1 MNAGGLEIMEKVKQV
16 SEALKENIQ
25 KVIKGKEVQIEKII
39 VALLCEGHILLED
52 LPGTGKTTVA
62 KALAKSLDCGFKRI
76 QFTPD
81 LLPTDLMGVNFY
93 NQKQG
98 DFIFREGPIFT
109 NILLA
114 DEINR
119 ATPRTQSSLLECM
132 EETQVSI
139 DGITYL
145 LDKPFLVIA
154 TQNPI
159 ETQGTFPLPEAQL
172 DRFFMRL
179 NMGYPDKEDEMSILT
194 NQRAQS
200 PIELLEPV
208 ITKDELKEVQRV
220 VKEVKVGESIKE
232 YIVNISRG
240 TRASDKIKIG
250 LSLRGSLAM
259 MKAAQATAAMQGRDY
274 VIPDDVKKI
283 VYDVAMHRIVCKHY
297 SVVNTENVS
306 RTVLDEVISQV
317 EVPKEEV

>member
-1 MNAGGLEIMEKVKQV
+1 MKNVKEITQ
-16 SEALKENIQ
+16 ALKENINQ
-25 KVIKGKEVQIEKII
+25 VIKGKDEQVEKII
-39 VALLCEGHILLED
+39 IALLCEGHILLED

-62 KALAKSLDCGFKRI
+62 KALTKSLDCKFKRI

-93 NQKQG
+93 NQKQE

-132 EETQVSI
+132 EEGQVSI
-139 DGITYL
+139 DGTTYKL
-145 LDKPFLVIA
+145 EKPFLVIA

-179 NMGYPDKEDEMSILT
+179 SMGYPEKEDEMQVLA
-194 NQRAQS
+194 NQRNQNPVEQLEIVVTKEALKVAQAQ
-200 PIELLEPV
+200 I
-208 ITKDELKEVQRV
+208 KEV
-220 VKEVKVGESIKE
+220 EVSDAIKE
-232 YIVNISRG
+232 YIVDISRA
-240 TRASDKIKIG
+240 TRISAQVKVG

-259 MKAAQATAAMQGRDY
+259 MKAAQAVAAMDGRNY

-283 VYDVAMHRIVCKHY
+283 VYDVALHRMIGKNY
-297 SVVNTENVS
+297 NVLS
-306 RTVLDEVISQV
+306 SNHTMREILKEILEQV
-317 EVPKEEV
+317 PVPKESL

>member
-1 MNAGGLEIMEKVKQV
+1 MKFIQEI
-16 SEALKENIQ
+16 SNRLKENVSL
-25 KVIKGKEVQIEKII
+25 VIKGKEEQINKII
-39 VALLCEGHILLED
+39 IGILCEGHILLED

-62 KALAKSLDCGFKRI
+62 KAFAKSLGCEFKRI

-81 LLPTDLMGVNFY
+81 LLPTDLLGINFY
-93 NQKQG
+93 NQRQG
-98 DFIFREGPIFT
+98 DFVFKEGPIFT

-132 EETQVSI
+132 EEVQVTI
-139 DGITYL
+139 DGITYK

-179 NMGYPDKEDEMSILT
+179 SMGYPEKEDEIKVLMNKQKGQSIEDIKEVV
-194 NQRAQS
+194 S
-200 PIELLEPV
+200 KE
-208 ITKDELKEVQRV
+208 DLKEAQRLV
-220 VKEVKVGESIKE
+220 RDIKVGDAIKE
-232 YIVNISRG
+232 YIVDISRA
-240 TRASDKIKIG
+240 TRKSDKVKIG

-259 MKAAQATAAMQGRDY
+259 MKASQAVAAMSGRDY
-274 VIPDDVKKI
+274 VIPDDVKAI
-283 VYDVAMHRIVCKHY
+283 VYEVALHRLICKNY
-297 SVVNTENVS
+297 SVLSNEQTTRDILSNI
-306 RTVLDEVISQV
+306 LA
-317 EVPKEEV
+317 EVPVPIEEV

>member
-1 MNAGGLEIMEKVKQV
+1 MKFIQEI
-16 SEALKENIQ
+16 SNRLKENVSL
-25 KVIKGKEVQIEKII
+25 VIKGKEEQINKII
-39 VALLCEGHILLED
+39 IGILCEGHILLED

-62 KALAKSLDCGFKRI
+62 KAFAKSLGCEFKRI

-81 LLPTDLMGVNFY
+81 LLPTDLLGINFY
-93 NQKQG
+93 NQRQG
-98 DFIFREGPIFT
+98 DFVFKEGPIFT

-132 EETQVSI
+132 EEVQVTI
-139 DGITYL
+139 DGITYK

-179 NMGYPDKEDEMSILT
+179 NMGYPEKEDEIKVLMNKQKGQSIEDIKEVV
-194 NQRAQS
+194 S
-200 PIELLEPV
+200 KE
-208 ITKDELKEVQRV
+208 DLKEAQRLV
-220 VKEVKVGESIKE
+220 RDIKVGDAIKE
-232 YIVNISRG
+232 YIVDISRA
-240 TRASDKIKIG
+240 TRKSDKVKIG

-259 MKAAQATAAMQGRDY
+259 MKASQAVAAMSGRDY
-274 VIPDDVKKI
+274 VIPDDVKAI
-283 VYDVAMHRIVCKHY
+283 VYEVALHRLICKNY
-297 SVVNTENVS
+297 SVLSNEQTTRDILSNI
-306 RTVLDEVISQV
+306 LA
-317 EVPKEEV
+317 EVPVPIEEV

>member
-1 MNAGGLEIMEKVKQV
+1 M
-16 SEALKENIQ
+16 ENIREIS
-25 KVIKGKEVQIEKII
+25 KVLRENIESVIKGKEEQINKII
-39 VALLCEGHILLED
+39 IAVLCNGHILLED

-62 KALAKSLDCGFKRI
+62 KALAKSLDCEFKRI

-81 LLPTDLMGVNFY
+81 LLPTDLMGINFF

-98 DFIFREGPIFT
+98 DFVFREGPIFT

-132 EETQVSI
+132 EEAQVSI
-139 DGITYL
+139 DGTTYIL
-145 LDKPFLVIA
+145 HKPFVVIA

-172 DRFFMRL
+172 DRFFMKL
-179 NMGYPDKEDEMSILT
+179 SMGYPDASDEVKVLS
-194 NQRAQS
+194 NQMLAHPVQS
-200 PIELLEPV
+200 LKAV
-208 ITKDELKEVQRV
+208 ITKEELQNAQER
-220 VKEVKVGESIKE
+220 VKEVRVSDSIKE
-232 YIVNISRG
+232 YIVNISNG
-240 TRASDKIKIG
+240 TRNSDEIKVG

-259 MKAAQATAAMQGRDY
+259 MKAAQAVAAMDGRDY

-283 VYDVAMHRIVCKHY
+283 AFDVANHRIIYKHY
-297 SVVNTENVS
+297 G
-306 RTVLDEVISQV
+306 VLNNEQANAKIFEKILEQV
-317 EVPKEEV
+317 EVPKETI

>member
-1 MNAGGLEIMEKVKQV
+1 MQKVKEV
-16 SEALKENIQ
+16 SEALKRNIGQ
-25 KVIKGKEVQIEKII
+25 VIRGKEKQIEKII
-39 VALLCEGHILLED
+39 IALLCEGHILLED

-62 KALAKSLDCGFKRI
+62 KALSKSLNCNFKRI

-93 NQKQG
+93 NQKAG

-132 EETQVSI
+132 EEAQVSI
-139 DGITYL
+139 DGTTYK
-145 LDKPFLVIA
+145 LDKPFLVVA

-179 NMGYPDKEDEMSILT
+179 SMGYPEQEDEIKVLSSQTVKHPL
-194 NQRAQS
+194 
-200 PIELLEPV
+200 EDLEPV
-208 ITKDELKEVQRV
+208 ISNDALIEAQAR
-220 VKEVKVGESIKE
+220 VKEVKVSEAIKT
-232 YIVNISRG
+232 YIVQISRA
-240 TRASDKIKIG
+240 TRMTDQIKVG

-259 MKAAQATAAMQGRDY
+259 MKAAQAVAAMEGRDY
-274 VIPDDVKKI
+274 VLPDDVKKI
-283 VYDVAMHRIVCKHY
+283 VYDVAIHRMICKNY
-297 SVVNTENVS
+297 NVLGS
-306 RTVLDEVISQV
+306 DSAAREILKEILNQV
-317 EVPKEEV
+317 EVPKEEL

>member
-1 MNAGGLEIMEKVKQV
+1 MKFIQEISKH
-16 SEALKENIQ
+16 LKENVSL
-25 KVIKGKEVQIEKII
+25 VIKGKEAQINKII
-39 VALLCEGHILLED
+39 IGLLCEGHILLED

-62 KALAKSLDCGFKRI
+62 KAFAKSLGCEFKRI

-81 LLPTDLMGVNFY
+81 LLPTDLLGINFY

-98 DFIFREGPIFT
+98 DFIFKEGPIFT

-132 EETQVSI
+132 EEVQVTI
-139 DGITYL
+139 DGITYK

-179 NMGYPDKEDEMSILT
+179 SMGYPDKADEIKVLM
-194 NQRAQS
+194 NKQEGQ
-200 PIELLEPV
+200 PIEHIGEV
-208 ITKDELKEVQRV
+208 VSKEELKEAQRL
-220 VKEVKVGESIKE
+220 VKGIKVGDAIKE
-232 YIVNISRG
+232 YIVDISRA
-240 TRASDKIKIG
+240 TRTSDKVKIG

-259 MKAAQATAAMQGRDY
+259 MKASQAVAAMSGRDY
-274 VIPDDVKKI
+274 VIPDDVKAI
-283 VYDVAMHRIVCKHY
+283 VYDVALHRLICKNY
-297 SVVNTENVS
+297 SVLSNEQTTRDILS
-306 RTVLDEVISQV
+306 SILS
-317 EVPKEEV
+317 EVPVPIEEV

>member
-1 MNAGGLEIMEKVKQV
+1 MTFIQEISIRLKNNV
-16 SEALKENIQ
+16 SQ
-25 KVIKGKEVQIEKII
+25 VIKGKDTQIDKMI

-62 KALAKSLDCGFKRI
+62 KAFSKSLGCEFKRI

-81 LLPTDLMGVNFY
+81 LLPTDLVGINYY
-93 NQKQG
+93 NQKEG
-98 DFIFREGPIFT
+98 DFVFKQGPIFT

-132 EETQVSI
+132 EEVQATI
-139 DGITYL
+139 DGTTYKL
-145 LDKPFLVIA
+145 ERPFLVIA

-179 NMGYPDKEDEMSILT
+179 SMGYPDKADEMKVLT
-194 NQRAQS
+194 NQKEKNPLDQLEMVVTKE
-200 PIELLEPV
+200 ELR
-208 ITKDELKEVQRV
+208 EVQ
-220 VKEVKVGESIKE
+220 EQVKVVTVSEAIKE
-232 YIVNISRG
+232 YIVSISRS
-240 TRASDKIKIG
+240 TREADKVKVG

-259 MKAAQATAAMQGRDY
+259 MKASQAVAAMSGRDY
-274 VIPDDVKKI
+274 VIPDDVKAI
-283 VYDVAMHRIVCKHY
+283 VYEVALHRMICKNY
-297 SVVNTENVS
+297 SVLSSEQTARDILSSILE
-306 RTVLDEVISQV
+306 
-317 EVPKEEV
+317 EVPVPIETL

>member
-1 MNAGGLEIMEKVKQV
+1 MKFIQEISKRLRENV
-16 SEALKENIQ
+16 SL
-25 KVIKGKEVQIEKII
+25 VIKGKEEQINKII
-39 VALLCEGHILLED
+39 IGILCEGHILLED

-62 KALAKSLDCGFKRI
+62 KAFARSLGCEFKRI

-81 LLPTDLMGVNFY
+81 LLPTDLLGINFY

-98 DFIFREGPIFT
+98 DFIFKKGPIFT

-132 EETQVSI
+132 EEVQVTI
-139 DGITYL
+139 DGMTYK

-179 NMGYPDKEDEMSILT
+179 SMGYPEKEDEMKVLMNKQIGQSIED
-194 NQRAQS
+194 
-200 PIELLEPV
+200 IEEV
-208 ITKDELKEVQRV
+208 VSKEELKEAQRLV
-220 VKEVKVGESIKE
+220 MDIKVGDAIKE
-232 YIVNISRG
+232 YIVDISRA
-240 TRASDKIKIG
+240 TRKSDKVKIG
-250 LSLRGSLAM
+250 LSLRGSIAM
-259 MKAAQATAAMQGRDY
+259 MKASQAVAAMSGRDY
-274 VIPDDVKKI
+274 VIPDDVKAI
-283 VYDVAMHRIVCKHY
+283 VYEVALHRLICKNY
-297 SVVNTENVS
+297 SVLSNEQTTKDILSNI
-306 RTVLDEVISQV
+306 LA
-317 EVPKEEV
+317 EVPVPIEKI